1 MYPLILLVISGR
13 VWYHLRSR
21 GFFPHWVFHVNIV
34 CALFSHFYF
43 IVLDCG
49 IIIVCLIGLVIFA
62 HLTTQREK
70 VCVLYRLF
78 SQHSGI
84 KSLVYIFLGDTLVLV
99 YDG

>member
-1 MYPLILLVISGR
+1 MVPLTVP
-13 VWYHLRSR
+13 W
-21 GFFPHWVFHVNIV
+21 FFPALGFPRKYRV

-70 VCVLYRLF
+70 VCVLYRHF